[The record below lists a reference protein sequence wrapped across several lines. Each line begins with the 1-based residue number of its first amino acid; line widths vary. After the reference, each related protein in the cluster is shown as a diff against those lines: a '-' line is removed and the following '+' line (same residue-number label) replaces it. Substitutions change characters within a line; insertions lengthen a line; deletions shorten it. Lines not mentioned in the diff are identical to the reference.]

1 MEQCPQTARVRS
13 NDIDEDTI
21 DLRRYVGV
29 FLTYWWLLVL
39 VPAVGGA
46 AGYFYSQ
53 SQDPIYEA
61 KATILVQYRGSGLVP
76 GFSDFRRSEELASTY
91 RRLVTANPF
100 LEAARQNGGDA
111 LNGIDLATVISAST
125 ASNPPVLEIKARH
138 RDPNLAAVS
147 AQIVAEEFIDFAI
160 EQRLSEFARL
170 SIAAASQGIATGED
184 LVTAQL
190 AAIDSLSLLE
200 PVLTPRSPVVPRTRL
215 NIALGAILGLV
226 LAAAV
231 AALLDNI
238 RDTVRF
244 PDQLSRRFGVEGL
257 GSVFK
262 WSSHDTHSASPI
274 LLTAPTSSYAEA
286 FRQIRA
292 NLQFATANQTNKIL
306 LVASPGPQEGKS
318 TIISNLAV
326 ALAHT
331 GKRVITIDGDLRRPS
346 VHQFFGTVNREP
358 GLSNYLADLNTE
370 VSDVI
375 QPTEVEGV
383 HVIPGGP
390 SPPNPAELLGSPKMD
405 ALLQELSQRY
415 DNVLLDSPPVL
426 LVADASIMA
435 SQADGVIM
443 VVDGFNTRSSSLKAA
458 LDAMR
463 NTRVNILG
471 VIMNKLKPARFGYG
485 YIYPYHYYY
494 YSNYSY
500 YADPEQVHVNGN
512 GKVKAYG
519 SFTRKAKSVLG
530 KLKRQ

>member
-1 MEQCPQTARVRS
+1 MPPPAHVRS
-13 NDIDEDTI
+13 TDIDDDTI

-39 VPAVGGA
+39 LPAVGGA

-53 SQDPIYEA
+53 TQDPVYEA
-61 KATILVQYRGSGLVP
+61 RATILVQYRGSGLVP
-76 GFSDFRRSEELASTY
+76 GFSDFRRSEELAATY

-100 LEAARQNGGDA
+100 LEVARQNGGDA
-111 LNGIDLATVISAST
+111 LNGVNLASVISAST

-160 EQRLSEFARL
+160 EQRLAEFARL
-170 SIAAASQGIATGED
+170 SSAAASQGISTGED

-200 PVLTPRSPVVPRTRL
+200 PVLTPGSPVVPRTRL

-226 LAAAV
+226 LAAAA

-257 GSVFK
+257 GSIFK
-262 WSSHDTHSASPI
+262 WSTHETNGVSPV

-292 NLQFATANQTNKIL
+292 NLQFATANRPNKIL

-318 TIISNLAV
+318 TVISNLAV

-331 GKRVITIDGDLRRPS
+331 GKRVVTIDGDLRRPT
-346 VHQFFGTVNREP
+346 VHKLFGAVNREP
-358 GLSNYLADLNTE
+358 GLSNYLADLKIE

-390 SPPNPAELLGSPKMD
+390 SPPNPAELLGSPKMGT
-405 ALLQELSQRY
+405 LLRELSQRY

-443 VVDGFNTRSSSLKAA
+443 VVDGFNTRSSSLRAA

-463 NTRVNILG
+463 NTHVNILG
-471 VIMNKLKPARFGYG
+471 VIMNKLKPSRFGYG
-485 YIYPYHYYY
+485 YAYPYHYYY
-494 YSNYSY
+494 YSSNYSY
-500 YADPEQVHVNGN
+500 YADPEQVHVNGSGN
-512 GKVKAYG
+512 GKVYSG
-519 SFTRKAKSVLG
+519 FTKKAKTVLG
-530 KLKRQ
+530 KFKGR